1 MVALSLRFSG
11 FSASFCPFSPFVSQ
25 FLREAACI
33 ATVCCRSSQSSFGP
47 AAVCTLLCRVEEAI
61 RSMGVWCVSPAEEIA
76 QQAVNAFVYT
86 EPHDQELA
94 RETGLVFVFVCL
106 HVYGHKTAHVGRFVS
121 KKTRVEPSSA
131 VHAQPSTHTSRKS
144 LRSSLPT
151 SRPPLLL
158 SSVERQSRSA
168 KRPSFSLS
176 GKRKILRFARTGTHS
191 FIPGSS

>member
-11 FSASFCPFSPFVSQ
+11 FSASFCPFSLLVSR

-33 ATVCCRSSQSSFGP
+33 ATVYCRLSQSSFGP

-76 QQAVNAFVYT
+76 QRAVNPFVYT

-94 RETGLVFVFVCL
+94 RQTGLVTGLVFVFVCL
-106 HVYGHKTAHVGRFVS
+106 HVYGHKTAHVGRFVL

-144 LRSSLPT
+144 LCSSLPT
-151 SRPPLLL
+151 SRPPLPLSWSKTTKLL
-158 SSVERQSRSA
+158 CKTTVFLVVWQR
-168 KRPSFSLS
+168 
-176 GKRKILRFARTGTHS
+176 
-191 FIPGSS
+191 